1 MGLSQ
6 RSLSPSHLAK
16 KADMCPHL
24 LWRVSVWPEEWG
36 QPYAAISTHTERWV
50 HAGSIA
56 QLCLT
61 LCDLMG
67 HSPPGSSV
75 HGISQARILE
85 WVAIS
90 SYRGPSWP
98 RDQTCVSCIGRRVL
112 YHWATWEARLKWS
125 AWHQMTLMSK
135 KKILGFPFFL
145 FITFPKRDFNES
157 ISYTECLLSI
167 QFTFTL
173 RFFSGV

>member
-1 MGLSQ
+1 MRLSQ
-6 RSLSPSHLAK
+6 RSLSPSHLVK

-50 HAGSIA
+50 HACSIA

-90 SYRGPSWP
+90 SYRGSSWP
-98 RDQTCVSCIGRRVL
+98 RHPTSHLWSCFGST
-112 YHWATWEARLKWS
+112 TWERWVDRANTFWNKVRDADSALK
-125 AWHQMTLMSK
+125 
-135 KKILGFPFFL
+135 
-145 FITFPKRDFNES
+145 
-157 ISYTECLLSI
+157 IS
-167 QFTFTL
+167 FTPGPWGVGQLEL
-173 RFFSGV
+173 RQWE